1 MTVGEGITHEEKG
14 VGNVY
19 SSTSKVLEHRAL
31 GMVTRPRVIL
41 ADDHSLVLEGLAKLV
56 EEDCDLVGKVED
68 GRALLQAAQK
78 LEPDVIVLDISM
90 PKLNGLDA
98 GRQLKK
104 LFPAIKLIFLTMHA
118 DPLYAKEAFQ
128 IGASGFLLK
137 RSAASE
143 LMLAI
148 HAVMKGQF
156 YVTPAIAKDFL
167 DTFTQE
173 MSVPQAETDLLTP
186 RQREVLQLIA
196 EGYST
201 KEIATILN
209 VSAKTIEFHRT
220 QIIRELNLHSTAEL
234 TKYAIVHGLV
244 SPE

>member
-1 MTVGEGITHEEKG
+1 
-14 VGNVY
+14 
-19 SSTSKVLEHRAL
+19 
-31 GMVTRPRVIL
+31 MVSRPRVLL

-56 EEDCDLVGKVED
+56 TEDCDLVGKVED
-68 GRALLQAAQK
+68 GRALIQAAQQ

-104 LFPAIKLIFLTMHA
+104 LLPSIKLIYLTMHA

-143 LMLAI
+143 LMQAI

-167 DTFTQE
+167 GTFTQE
-173 MSVPQAETDLLTP
+173 MSASQAQTDFLTP
-186 RQREVLQLIA
+186 RQREVLQLLA
-196 EGYST
+196 EGHST
-201 KEIATILN
+201 KEMATMLHL
-209 VSAKTIEFHRT
+209 SPKTIEFHRT

-234 TKYAIVHGLV
+234 TKYAIAHGLV
-244 SPE
+244 APE

>member
-1 MTVGEGITHEEKG
+1 MVKVMAVHQLHRT
-14 VGNVY
+14 
-19 SSTSKVLEHRAL
+19 SSL
-31 GMVTRPRVIL
+31 VTRTRVLL
-41 ADDHSLVLEGLAKLV
+41 ADDHALVLEGLAKLV
-56 EEDCDLVGKVED
+56 TDDCDLVGKVED
-68 GRALLQAAQK
+68 GRALLQAARK
-78 LEPDVIVLDISM
+78 LGPDVIVLDISM

-104 LFPAIKLIFLTMHA
+104 LLPSIKLIFLTMHA

-143 LMLAI
+143 LMQAI
-148 HAVMKGQF
+148 HAVMKGQY

-167 DTFTQE
+167 GTLTHE
-173 MSVPQAETDLLTP
+173 MAAPKVEDHSLTP

-196 EGYST
+196 EGHST
-201 KEIATILN
+201 KEIATMLH
-209 VSAKTIEFHRT
+209 VSPKTIEFHRAK
-220 QIIRELNLHSTAEL
+220 IIRELNCQSTAEL
-234 TKYAIVHGLV
+234 TRYAITHGLV

>member
-1 MTVGEGITHEEKG
+1 MT
-14 VGNVY
+14 
-19 SSTSKVLEHRAL
+19 
-31 GMVTRPRVIL
+31 TRPRVLL

-56 EEDCDLVGKVED
+56 MDDCDLVGKVED
-68 GRALLQAAQK
+68 GRALIQAAQQ

-90 PKLNGLDA
+90 PKMNGLEA

-104 LFPAIKLIFLTMHA
+104 LLPSIKLIFLTMHA
-118 DPLYAKEAFQ
+118 DPVYAKEAFH

-143 LMLAI
+143 LSQAI
-148 HAVMKGQF
+148 HAAMKGQY

-167 DTFTQE
+167 GSLTQQ
-173 MSVPQAETDLLTP
+173 MPAAQVETNSLTP

-196 EGYST
+196 EGHST

-220 QIIRELNLHSTAEL
+220 RIIRELDLHSKAEL
-234 TKYAIVHGLV
+234 TRYAIAHGLV

>member
-1 MTVGEGITHEEKG
+1 M
-14 VGNVY
+14 
-19 SSTSKVLEHRAL
+19 A
-31 GMVTRPRVIL
+31 TRPRVLL

-56 EEDCDLVGKVED
+56 EEECDLVGKVED
-68 GRALLQAAQK
+68 GRALIQAAQK

-98 GRQLKK
+98 GRQIKK
-104 LFPAIKLIFLTMHA
+104 LLPSIKLIFLTMHA
-118 DPLYAKEAFQ
+118 DPMYAKEAFH

-143 LMLAI
+143 LTQAI
-148 HAVMKGQF
+148 HAVMKGQY

-167 DTFTQE
+167 STLTQQ
-173 MSVPQAETDLLTP
+173 VATPQPETDSLTP

-196 EGYST
+196 EGHST
-201 KEIATILN
+201 KEIATMLN
-209 VSAKTIEFHRT
+209 VSAKTIEFHRS
-220 QIIRELNLHSTAEL
+220 QIIRELHLHSTAEL
-234 TKYAIVHGLV
+234 TRYAIAHGLV

>member
-1 MTVGEGITHEEKG
+1 
-14 VGNVY
+14 
-19 SSTSKVLEHRAL
+19 
-31 GMVTRPRVIL
+31 MVTRPRVLL
-41 ADDHSLVLEGLAKLV
+41 ADDHVLVLEGLAKLIT
-56 EEDCDLVGKVED
+56 EDCDLVGKVED
-68 GRALLQAAQK
+68 GRALLQVAPN

-98 GRQLKK
+98 ARQLKK
-104 LFPAIKLIFLTMHA
+104 LLPSVKLIFLTMHA

-143 LMLAI
+143 LMQAI
-148 HAVMKGQF
+148 HAVMKGQY

-167 DTFTQE
+167 STITQTNP
-173 MSVPQAETDLLTP
+173 VPQVQKKSLTP

-196 EGYST
+196 EGHST
-201 KEIATILN
+201 KQIATILD
-209 VSAKTIEFHRT
+209 VCPKTIEFHRT

-234 TKYAIVHGLV
+234 TRYAIAHGLIA
-244 SPE
+244 PEE

>member
-1 MTVGEGITHEEKG
+1 M
-14 VGNVY
+14 
-19 SSTSKVLEHRAL
+19 
-31 GMVTRPRVIL
+31 MTRPRILL

-56 EEDCDLVGKVED
+56 EEGCDLVGKVED
-68 GRALLQAAQK
+68 GRALIQAAQK

-98 GRQLKK
+98 GRQIKK
-104 LFPAIKLIFLTMHA
+104 LLPSIKLIFLTMHA
-118 DPLYAKEAFQ
+118 DPMYAKEAFQ

-143 LMLAI
+143 LTQAI
-148 HAVMKGQF
+148 HAVMKGQY

-167 DTFTQE
+167 STLTHE
-173 MSVPQAETDLLTP
+173 MSVPQPEPDTLTP

-196 EGYST
+196 EGHST
-201 KEIATILN
+201 KEIATMLN
-209 VSAKTIEFHRT
+209 VSAKTIEFHRS

-234 TKYAIVHGLV
+234 TRYAIAQGLV

>member
-1 MTVGEGITHEEKG
+1 
-14 VGNVY
+14 
-19 SSTSKVLEHRAL
+19 
-31 GMVTRPRVIL
+31 MVSRPRVLL

-56 EEDCDLVGKVED
+56 TEDCDLVGKVED
-68 GRALLQAAQK
+68 GRALIQAAQQ

-104 LFPAIKLIFLTMHA
+104 LLPSIKLIYLTMHA

-143 LMLAI
+143 LMQAI

-156 YVTPAIAKDFL
+156 FVTPAIAKDFL
-167 DTFTQE
+167 GTFTQE
-173 MSVPQAETDLLTP
+173 MSASQAQTDFLTP
-186 RQREVLQLIA
+186 RQREVLQLLA
-196 EGYST
+196 EGHST
-201 KEIATILN
+201 KEMATMLHL
-209 VSAKTIEFHRT
+209 SPKTIEFHRT
-220 QIIRELNLHSTAEL
+220 QIIRQLNLHSTAEL
-234 TKYAIVHGLV
+234 TKYAIAHGLV
-244 SPE
+244 APE

>member
-1 MTVGEGITHEEKG
+1 MT
-14 VGNVY
+14 
-19 SSTSKVLEHRAL
+19 
-31 GMVTRPRVIL
+31 TRPRVML

-56 EEDCDLVGKVED
+56 MEDCELVGKVED
-68 GRALLQAAQK
+68 GRALIEAALK
-78 LEPDVIVLDISM
+78 MEPDIIILDVSM

-104 LFPAIKLIFLTMHA
+104 RLPSSKLIFLTMHA
-118 DPLYAKEAFQ
+118 DPMYAKEAFQ

-143 LMLAI
+143 LKQAI
-148 HAVMKGQF
+148 HAVMKGQY

-167 DTFTQE
+167 SACTQE
-173 MSVPQAETDLLTP
+173 IPASPALTNSLTP

-196 EGYST
+196 EGHST
-201 KEIATILN
+201 KEMASMLN
-209 VSAKTIEFHRT
+209 VSPKTIEFHRA
-220 QIIRELNLHSTAEL
+220 QIIQELGLHTSAEL
-234 TKYAIVHGLV
+234 TRYAIAHGLI

>member
-1 MTVGEGITHEEKG
+1 M
-14 VGNVY
+14 
-19 SSTSKVLEHRAL
+19 
-31 GMVTRPRVIL
+31 MTRPRIVL
-41 ADDHSLVLEGLAKLV
+41 ADDHALVLEGLAKLV
-56 EEDCDLVGKVED
+56 TEGCDLVGKVED

-98 GRQLKK
+98 ARQLKK
-104 LFPAIKLIFLTMHA
+104 ILPSIKLIFLTMHA
-118 DPLYAKEAFQ
+118 DPLYAKEAFR

-143 LMLAI
+143 LMQAI
-148 HAVMKGQF
+148 NAVMKGQY

-167 DTFTQE
+167 GAITQE
-173 MSVPQAETDLLTP
+173 MPASPAEANSLTP

-196 EGYST
+196 EGHST
-201 KEIATILN
+201 KEMATMLH
-209 VSAKTIEFHRT
+209 VSPKTIEFHRAK
-220 QIIRELNLHSTAEL
+220 IIRELNCQSTAEL
-234 TKYAIVHGLV
+234 TRFAITHGLV

>member
-1 MTVGEGITHEEKG
+1 
-14 VGNVY
+14 
-19 SSTSKVLEHRAL
+19 
-31 GMVTRPRVIL
+31 MVSRPRVLL

-56 EEDCDLVGKVED
+56 TEDCDLVGKVED
-68 GRALLQAAQK
+68 GRALIQAAQQ

-104 LFPAIKLIFLTMHA
+104 LLPSIKLIYLTMHA

-143 LMLAI
+143 LMQAI

-156 YVTPAIAKDFL
+156 YVTPAIVKDFL
-167 DTFTQE
+167 GTFTQE
-173 MSVPQAETDLLTP
+173 MSASQAQTDFLTP
-186 RQREVLQLIA
+186 RQREVLQLLA
-196 EGYST
+196 EGHST
-201 KEIATILN
+201 KEMATMLHL
-209 VSAKTIEFHRT
+209 SPKTIEFHRT
-220 QIIRELNLHSTAEL
+220 QIIRQLNLHSTAEL
-234 TKYAIVHGLV
+234 TKYAIAHGLV
-244 SPE
+244 APE

>member
-1 MTVGEGITHEEKG
+1 
-14 VGNVY
+14 
-19 SSTSKVLEHRAL
+19 
-31 GMVTRPRVIL
+31 MVTRPRILL

-56 EEDCDLVGKVED
+56 EEECDLVGKVED

-104 LFPAIKLIFLTMHA
+104 LLPSTKLIFLTMHA
-118 DPLYAKEAFQ
+118 DPMYAKEAFQ

-143 LMLAI
+143 LTQAI
-148 HAVMKGQF
+148 HAVMKGQY
-156 YVTPAIAKDFL
+156 YVTPVIAKDFL
-167 DTFTQE
+167 STLSHE
-173 MSVPQAETDLLTP
+173 MPAPQPETDPLTP

-196 EGYST
+196 EGHST
-201 KEIATILN
+201 KEIATILS
-209 VSAKTIEFHRT
+209 VSAKTIEFHRA
-220 QIIRELNLHSTAEL
+220 QIIRELHLHSTADL
-234 TKYAIVHGLV
+234 TRYAITHGLV

>member
-1 MTVGEGITHEEKG
+1 MT
-14 VGNVY
+14 
-19 SSTSKVLEHRAL
+19 
-31 GMVTRPRVIL
+31 TRPRILL

-56 EEDCDLVGKVED
+56 TEDCDLVGKVED
-68 GRALLQAAQK
+68 GRALLQAAQN

-104 LFPAIKLIFLTMHA
+104 LIPSIKLIFLTMHA
-118 DPLYAKEAFQ
+118 DPIYAREAFQ
-128 IGASGFLLK
+128 VGASGFLLK

-148 HAVMKGQF
+148 RAVMKGQF

-167 DTFTQE
+167 GMVTSE
-173 MSVPQAETDLLTP
+173 MPAPPAETDSLTP
-186 RQREVLQLIA
+186 RQREVLQLLA
-196 EGYST
+196 EGHST
-201 KEIATILN
+201 KEIAEMLN
-209 VSAKTIEFHRT
+209 VSPKTIEFHRT
-220 QIIRELNLHSTAEL
+220 QINRELNLHSTAEL
-234 TKYAIVHGLV
+234 TRYAITHGLV

>member
-1 MTVGEGITHEEKG
+1 MTHEKKEQ
-14 VGNVY
+14 NVY
-19 SSTSKVLEHRAL
+19 TSQSGAIPHRE
-31 GMVTRPRVIL
+31 VFIVSRPRVLL

-56 EEDCDLVGKVED
+56 VDDCDLVGKVED
-68 GRALLQAAQK
+68 GRALIQVAQT
-78 LEPDVIVLDISM
+78 LTPDVIVLDISM

-98 GRQLKK
+98 GRQIMK
-104 LFPAIKLIFLTMHA
+104 LLPSVKLIFLTMHA
-118 DPLYAKEAFQ
+118 DPLYAKEAFH

-167 DTFTQE
+167 GTFTQE
-173 MSVPQAETDLLTP
+173 MPVPPQAETNSLTP

-196 EGYST
+196 EGHST
-201 KEIATILN
+201 KEIATMLN

-220 QIIRELNLHSTAEL
+220 QIIRALNLHGMAEL
-234 TKYAIVHGLV
+234 TRYAIAHGLI

>member
-1 MTVGEGITHEEKG
+1 MT
-14 VGNVY
+14 
-19 SSTSKVLEHRAL
+19 
-31 GMVTRPRVIL
+31 TRPRVLL

-56 EEDCDLVGKVED
+56 MDDCDLVGKVED
-68 GRALLQAAQK
+68 GRALIQAAQQ

-90 PKLNGLDA
+90 PKMNGLEA

-104 LFPAIKLIFLTMHA
+104 LLPSIKLIFLTMHA
-118 DPLYAKEAFQ
+118 DPVYAKEAFH

-143 LMLAI
+143 LSQAI
-148 HAVMKGQF
+148 HAAMKGQY

-167 DTFTQE
+167 GSLTQQ
-173 MSVPQAETDLLTP
+173 MPAAQVETNSLTP

-196 EGYST
+196 EGHST
-201 KEIATILN
+201 KEIAKILN

-220 QIIRELNLHSTAEL
+220 RIIRELDLHSTAEL
-234 TKYAIVHGLV
+234 TRYAIAQGLV

>member
-1 MTVGEGITHEEKG
+1 
-14 VGNVY
+14 
-19 SSTSKVLEHRAL
+19 
-31 GMVTRPRVIL
+31 MVTRPRIIL
-41 ADDHSLVLEGLAKLV
+41 ADDHALVLEGLAKLV
-56 EEDCDLVGKVED
+56 TEGCDLVGKVED

-98 GRQLKK
+98 ARQLRK
-104 LFPAIKLIFLTMHA
+104 LLPSIKLIFLTMHA
-118 DPLYAKEAFQ
+118 DPQYAKEAFQ

-143 LMLAI
+143 LMQAI
-148 HAVMKGQF
+148 NAVMKGQY

-167 DTFTQE
+167 GTLTQE
-173 MSVPQAETDLLTP
+173 MPAPQAEGNYLTP

-196 EGYST
+196 EGHST
-201 KEIATILN
+201 KEMATMLH
-209 VSAKTIEFHRT
+209 VSPKTIEFHRAK
-220 QIIRELNLHSTAEL
+220 IIRELNCQNTAEL
-234 TKYAIVHGLV
+234 TRYAITHGLV

>member
-1 MTVGEGITHEEKG
+1 
-14 VGNVY
+14 
-19 SSTSKVLEHRAL
+19 
-31 GMVTRPRVIL
+31 MVSRPRVLL

-56 EEDCDLVGKVED
+56 TEDCDLVGKVED
-68 GRALLQAAQK
+68 GRALIQAAQQ

-104 LFPAIKLIFLTMHA
+104 LLPSIKLIYLTMHA

-143 LMLAI
+143 LMQAI

-167 DTFTQE
+167 GTFTQE
-173 MSVPQAETDLLTP
+173 MSASQAQTDSLTP

-201 KEIATILN
+201 KEMATMLHL
-209 VSAKTIEFHRT
+209 SPKTIEFHRT
-220 QIIRELNLHSTAEL
+220 QIIRQLNLHSTAEL
-234 TKYAIVHGLV
+234 TKYAIAHGLV
-244 SPE
+244 APE

>member
-1 MTVGEGITHEEKG
+1 V
-14 VGNVY
+14 
-19 SSTSKVLEHRAL
+19 
-31 GMVTRPRVIL
+31 VTRPRILL

-56 EEDCDLVGKVED
+56 EEECDLVGKVED
-68 GRALLQAAQK
+68 GRALIQAAQK

-104 LFPAIKLIFLTMHA
+104 LLPSIKLIYLTMHA
-118 DPLYAKEAFQ
+118 DPMYAKEAFQ

-143 LMLAI
+143 LMQAI
-148 HAVMKGQF
+148 HAVMKGQY

-167 DTFTQE
+167 STLNQQIG
-173 MSVPQAETDLLTP
+173 VPQVEMDALTP

-196 EGYST
+196 EGHST
-201 KEIATILN
+201 KEIATMLR
-209 VSAKTIEFHRT
+209 VSAKTIEFHRS
-220 QIIRELNLHSTAEL
+220 QIIRELHLHSTADL
-234 TKYAIVHGLV
+234 TRYAIAHGLV